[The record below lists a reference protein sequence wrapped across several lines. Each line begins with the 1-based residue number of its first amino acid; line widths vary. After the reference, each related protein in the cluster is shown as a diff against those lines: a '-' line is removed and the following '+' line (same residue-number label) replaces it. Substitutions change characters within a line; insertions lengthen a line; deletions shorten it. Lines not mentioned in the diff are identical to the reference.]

1 MNINIREKEGVA
13 ILDLEGNIDI
23 NASDFIET
31 VGWVLVNK
39 ARDILCNF
47 ENVNLIDY
55 VGVSVIAVAYKNVL
69 NQKGRLKIYA
79 VPSHVAKLFAIV
91 GLDRVFDYYETEEE
105 ALKSFKEERTFS
117 EILKKQLRRRFKR
130 VPIQIPLEYKQKI
143 STQDNFWRGKVLN
156 LSAIGAFAIAE
167 KIFPIGELLTARM
180 YLMPKPGV
188 IEVDAKV
195 VWVAD
200 EEIQPLES
208 PAMGLEFYAIP
219 AEMQEKIIGFVEK
232 HLTHTPQE

>member
-1 MNINIREKEGVA
+1 
-13 ILDLEGNIDI
+13 
-23 NASDFIET
+23 
-31 VGWVLVNK
+31 
-39 ARDILCNF
+39 
-47 ENVNLIDY
+47 
-55 VGVSVIAVAYKNVL
+55 VAYKNVL

-105 ALKSFKEERTFS
+105 ALKSFKEERVFS

-143 STQDNFWRGKVLN
+143 STQDTFWRGKVLN
-156 LSAIGAFAIAE
+156 LSAIGAFVIAE
-167 KIFPIGELLTARM
+167 RIFPIGELLTTRM

-188 IEVDAKV
+188 IDVDAKV

-208 PAMGLEFYAIP
+208 PAMGLEFYDIST
-219 AEMQEKIIGFVEK
+219 EMQEKIIGFVEK